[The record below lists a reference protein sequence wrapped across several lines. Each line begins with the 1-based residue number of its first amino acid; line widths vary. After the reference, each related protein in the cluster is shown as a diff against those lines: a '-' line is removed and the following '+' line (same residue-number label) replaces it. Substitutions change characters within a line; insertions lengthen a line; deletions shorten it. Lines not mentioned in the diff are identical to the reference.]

1 MTMRHATLRQLA
13 VFEAAARH
21 LSFSRAAEEL
31 HLTQP
36 AVSMQVKELEG
47 SAGAPLFE
55 RIDRKLFL
63 TEAGRAVLRHA
74 RDILG
79 ALKDADDSL
88 GALKGLR
95 GGRIGIAVTST
106 AKYFAPQVLA
116 RFRESHPA
124 IDLRL
129 AVENRERVIEQLA
142 ANQVDLAIMGRPP
155 QGLDAVGE
163 AFAPHPFVIVAA
175 PDHPLAKRRRIPVA
189 AMAAQSFVV
198 REPGSGTRGAM
209 EQFLYDHGIVVHV
222 DMEMASN
229 ETIKQAV
236 MAGMGVSFISRHTV
250 GLELQT
256 RRLVVLDVRGLPV
269 VRHWYV
275 VHRAA
280 KALSPPAAAFRK
292 FVLAHAR
299 SIVKAHVGASDS

>member
-116 RFRESHPA
+116 RFREAHPA

-175 PDHPLAKRRRIPVA
+175 PDHPLAKRR
-189 AMAAQSFVV
+189 